1 MVNAWSLLHSE
12 MNGTMD
18 EDYPIMSK
26 DDDVT
31 IVGGDGDD
39 TISITGSGL
48 VGGADTVS
56 IDWGYGGE
64 DHISFG
70 ASSADTLNIGTP
82 IPGAAAPDMIDFSG
96 IAGTQ
101 YDDPKYYYTG
111 LEYPDGLY
119 SYYNPDTKPKPNLNL
134 ASTQKYQ
141 EDKGI

>member
-39 TISITGSGL
+39 TITFTASGL

-56 IDWGYGGE
+56 FDWGAGV
-64 DHISFG
+64 DHVSFG
-70 ASSADTLNIGTP
+70 TASSDTLNIGTP
-82 IPGAAAPDMIDFSG
+82 IPGGMGVDTLNLDFSG

-101 YDDPKYYYTG
+101 YDDPKYYAFG
-111 LEYPDGLY
+111 DLSL
-119 SYYNPDTKPKPNLNL
+119 
-134 ASTQKYQ
+134 
-141 EDKGI
+141 IHI